1 VNTITYENPN
11 KIYVTVKAIF
21 FPEGLLRPISLIW
34 EDGRE
39 YMIDKVLDIRRAA
52 SLKAGGTGLRY
63 TCRIANKETYLFFE
77 EGRWFMERK

>member
-1 VNTITYENPN
+1 MDTAIYDNPN

-21 FPEGLLRPISLIW
+21 YPEGLLKPVSLIW

-52 SLKAGGTGLRY
+52 SLKAGGLGIRY

>member
-1 VNTITYENPN
+1 MDTVTYDNPN

-21 FPEGLLRPISLIW
+21 YPEGLLKPVSLIW

-39 YMIDKVLDIRRAA
+39 YMVDKVLDIRRAA
-52 SLKAGGTGLRY
+52 SLKAGGLGIRY